1 MRKILIII
9 ILSVI
14 GMIYLNYTERKEL
27 LNDMMNTLTPSYP
40 AYDNEP
46 SPVQTGETET
56 ENGLNPPF
64 QPDNPNN
71 LPILTETETAEG
83 LYWDP
88 VWKHETYLEIAPDS
102 RVWLDE
108 AGNKYSYP
116 VDASGNPLSD

>member
-56 ENGLNPPF
+56 ENGLNHPF

-108 AGNKYSYP
+108 TGNKYSYP

>member
-56 ENGLNPPF
+56 ENGLNHPF

-71 LPILTETETAEG
+71 LPILTDTETSEG